1 MRLGKKDFRS
11 TAVIQFQVLLFL
23 FYLSFLDMSLF
34 AQEILPTV
42 SEREVEIFFLTEG
55 IEKPFLNY
63 STFSDSWFESSQ
75 SIGSISSPL
84 SFNFYDPM
92 IFSSWNSAAPYG
104 QNDGALWQGRG
115 LNISVS
121 GGMRIKTGGLELV
134 LLPHLGFSMNS
145 EFPLVNSSYSG
156 TLYDGKAAEW
166 GYYGIYGIDA
176 PQRFG
181 DDPLYWYS
189 WGDSELR
196 YSIKTLTIGFGTQA
210 VWLGP
215 ARLNPLLLSNNAPP
229 FPKLDIGLR
238 RTELALFGYD
248 FGDVE
253 ARTYWGKLEESDF
266 FDNNN
271 SNDNNLITGLSISFA
286 PTVIPGLT
294 LGLHRVMLSAWSD
307 LDYSSVLT
315 LLWPFMDRSAGQD
328 RRDQRASLSISYA
341 LPSVGLE
348 LYLEYGRNDYSPNID
363 YVIRYPFHTQGYT
376 LGLDKA
382 FTVNE
387 EKEIFGKFLIE
398 LTFLESSRNYEL
410 VGPTTFYAHHII
422 TQGHTNNG
430 QWLGAGIGTG
440 GNSQY
445 TGFSLYY
452 PSGAATVYLQR
463 RNPDNDYI
471 WFMSSTPIEQRI
483 LDQLKIR
490 ADLTLGLVFERSLLS
505 GLSIQAG
512 MAITDIHNLEYN
524 GGQRSNHTYNF
535 SAYSSLRID
544 LDKED

>member
-1 MRLGKKDFRS
+1 MKLVWRDLRYIADKSFRLPLAF
-11 TAVIQFQVLLFL
+11 FYFCL
-23 FYLSFLDMSLF
+23 FYISSF
-34 AQEILPTV
+34 AQEILPTAL
-42 SEREVEIFFLTEG
+42 EREAEILFLTEG
-55 IEKPFLNY
+55 IDKPFLNY
-63 STFSDSWFESSQ
+63 STFSDSWFESPRSLGR
-75 SIGSISSPL
+75 SSSPIEL
-84 SFNFYDPM
+84 NIYDPVL
-92 IFSSWNSAAPYG
+92 FYSWNSTAPYG

-115 LNISVS
+115 LNMSVRA
-121 GGMRIKTGGLELV
+121 GMRMEVAGIELV
-134 LLPHLGFSMNS
+134 LLPHLGFSTN
-145 EFPLVNSSYSG
+145 EGFPLVNPNSSYSG
-156 TLYDGKAAEW
+156 TLYEGKAAEW
-166 GYYGIYGIDA
+166 GYYGISGIDA

-196 YSIKTLTIGFGTQA
+196 YTLSKLTIGFGTQA

-215 ARLNPLLLSNNAPP
+215 ARLNPILLSNNAPP
-229 FPKLDIGLR
+229 FPKIDIGLR
-238 RTELALFGYD
+238 RTELSLFGYD
-248 FGDVE
+248 FGDIE
-253 ARTYWGKLEESDF
+253 ARTFWGKLEESDF
-266 FDNNN
+266 FDNNSSNN
-271 SNDNNLITGLSISFA
+271 SNLLTGLSVSFS
-286 PTVIPGLT
+286 PSVLPGLT
-294 LGLHRVMLSAWSD
+294 LGLHRIMLSSWSD

-315 LLWPFMDRSAGQD
+315 LLWPFMERSAGQD

-341 LPSVGLE
+341 LPLVGLE

-382 FTVNE
+382 FSLNE
-387 EKEIFGKFLIE
+387 EKGIFGKFLIE
-398 LTFLESSRNYEL
+398 LTYLESSRDYEL
-410 VGPTTFYAHHII
+410 AGATTFYAHHII

-445 TGFSLYY
+445 SSFSVYY
-452 PSGAATVYLQR
+452 PAGAATVYLQR

-471 WFMSSTPIEQRI
+471 WFMSTTPTEDRI

-490 ADLTLGLVFERSLLS
+490 ADLTLGIAMERSLLN
-505 GLSIQAG
+505 GLNIQIG

-524 GGQRSNHTYNF
+524 GDQRSNHTYNF

-544 LDKED
+544 LD